1 MPSHDDIATPV
12 ILEDTTLYV
21 AIELSGKSWVVGVKT
36 PGSGKVGLHV
46 LKPSDT
52 PALIALIERHRE
64 VASNKTGSAVR
75 VICCH
80 EAGFEGS
87 WLARCLEANGFE
99 TIVLDPSSLLVNR
112 KARQRKTDR
121 IDAKK
126 MVRALLAHDR
136 GDTQVLS
143 RVRVPS
149 IGEEDRKRL
158 LRERKRLVKQRT
170 SLTNSMKGLLRLQ
183 GITGVDPRSKDFSS
197 RLVVLKTG
205 YGETLGEAA
214 QSELG
219 RLRVHL
225 DLVQDQIDI
234 VESERDKIVHHGK
247 LVAGAVASDCDSDDR
262 TSARIALLTELKGI
276 GANDAT
282 LLVNEVFYRRFQNR
296 RELASWIGLV
306 PTPWASGA
314 VERDQG
320 IGRDG
325 HGWIRAMLVQMAW
338 RWLRHQPD
346 SALSKWFNARCG
358 EAKGRIRRV
367 MIVAMARKLVI
378 ALWRYIE
385 TGLVPDGA
393 DCASA
398 P

>member
-12 ILEDTTLYV
+12 NLEDATLYV
-21 AIELSGKSWVVGVKT
+21 AIELSGKSWVVGVKA

-52 PALIALIERHRE
+52 PALIALIDRHHE
-64 VASNKTGSAVR
+64 AASGKSGAAVR
-75 VICCH
+75 VLCCY
-80 EAGFEGS
+80 EAGFEGF
-87 WLARCLEANGFE
+87 WLARCLKANGVE
-99 TIVLDPSSLLVNR
+99 TIVLDPASLLVNR

-126 MVRALLAHDR
+126 MIRALLAHDR

-143 RVRVPS
+143 RVRIPS
-149 IGEEDRKRL
+149 VAEEDRKRL

-183 GITGVDPRSKDFSS
+183 GIAGVNPRSKDFSS
-197 RLVVLKTG
+197 RLGALKTG

-214 QSELG
+214 RDELG

-225 DLVQDQIDI
+225 DLVQDQIDV
-234 VESERDKIVHHGK
+234 VESVRDRTVRRGS
-247 LVAGAVASDCDSDDR
+247 LVAGAVLGDCDSDDR
-262 TSARIALLTELKGI
+262 TSARIALLAGLKGI
-276 GANDAT
+276 GPNDAT
-282 LLVNEVFYRRFQNR
+282 LLVNEVFYRNFENR
-296 RELASWIGLV
+296 RELASWTGLA

-320 IGRDG
+320 IGKDG
-325 HGWIRAMLVQMAW
+325 PGWIRAMLVQMAW
-338 RWLRHQPD
+338 RWLRHQPG
-346 SALSKWFNARCG
+346 SALSKWFNDRCG

-367 MIVAMARKLVI
+367 MIVALARKLVI
-378 ALWRYIE
+378 ALWRYVE

-393 DCASA
+393 ECA
-398 P
+398 

>member
-1 MPSHDDIATPV
+1 MQSNDEITTPV
-12 ILEDTTLYV
+12 CLEEFTLYV
-21 AIELSGKSWVVGVKT
+21 AIELSGKSWVVGIKS
-36 PGSGKVGLHV
+36 PGSGKVGLHT
-46 LKPSDT
+46 LKTSDT
-52 PALIALIERHRE
+52 RGLFALIERYRE
-64 VASNKTGSAVR
+64 DALKKTGSTVR
-75 VICCH
+75 VLCCY
-80 EAGFEGS
+80 EAGFEGF
-87 WLARCLEANGFE
+87 WLARCLEKNGFE

-126 MVRALLAHDR
+126 MIRALLAHDR
-136 GDTQVLS
+136 GDSQVLS

-149 IGEEDRKRL
+149 VAEEDRKRL

-183 GITGVDPRSKDFSS
+183 GITGVDPRSKDFSD
-197 RLVVLKTG
+197 RLRVLKTG
-205 YGETLGEAA
+205 YGEPLGEAA
-214 QSELG
+214 QGELG

-225 DLVQDQIDI
+225 DLVQDQIDA
-234 VESERDKIVHHGK
+234 VEAQRDKIVHQGK
-247 LVAGAVASDCDSDDR
+247 LVAGACADDCDSPDR
-262 TSARIALLTELKGI
+262 TMARIALLTDLKGI

-282 LLVNEVFYRRFQNR
+282 LLVTEVFYRKFENR
-296 RELASWIGLV
+296 RELASWVGLA

-325 HGWIRAMLVQMAW
+325 PGWIRAMLVQMAW

-346 SALSKWFNARCG
+346 SALSKWFNDRCG
-358 EAKGRIRRV
+358 GAKGRIRRV
-367 MIVAMARKLVI
+367 MIVALARKLVI
-378 ALWRYIE
+378 ALWRFAE

-393 DCASA
+393 ECA
-398 P
+398 